1 MLSDETFDCITA
13 KLPKMV
19 EKCVNTIGRYRCN
32 LHGSICRISFGDY
45 QNSVNSA
52 VIT

>member
-19 EKCVNTIGRYRCN
+19 EKCVNTIAKRYIN
-32 LHGSICRISFGDY
+32 T
-45 QNSVNSA
+45 A
-52 VIT
+52 VIYMVLFVENPLVIIRKV